1 MINNFSCIIK
11 IACLFIY
18 LFSFGKIQAIEKIDN
33 DFILVLS
40 SYNPDTYRVAEFLSD
55 LEKSLY
61 ENGSQKKIIIKNLQ
75 YGALND
81 VADWKDRMKKTLEEY
96 NQETLKTILLLGQEA
111 WSAFLNQDTLFQ
123 DAPFYACFVSDHVLE
138 LPNTTISSEEWN
150 PAIFDIKQKG
160 TLPNNGGGYFTH
172 YDIETNLKLIKQIY
186 PSISNIAFLS
196 DNSYGGAVLQAL
208 VKQKF
213 KNHPELTLTLLDS
226 RKSKINDIKEQI
238 ATLPSNSAI
247 LIGTW
252 RIDCK
257 GSYFSKHTLQDIIPT
272 HISTPVF
279 TLTGLGL
286 ESVAI
291 GGYIP
296 DYEVNAKVI
305 AEDLNLHYSKSK
317 TPTSVFWGKNHY
329 HFDKANLKK
338 FGIREFQLPPNS
350 IVEDKLESKL
360 KKYQDL
366 ILLGSIAL
374 LALLTLTFRLMLTE
388 YRLRNKQKELIQ
400 AAWAAERSEKLK
412 SAFLA
417 NMSHEIRTPLNAI
430 VGFSELLI
438 HSDNQEEKDQF
449 GHLIKHNNDLLLNLI
464 NDLLDLS
471 KIEAG
476 YIEFTPDNVNL
487 HEFIT
492 HLYSLFKIRIQ
503 PSVELIC
510 ETPDPCLWVKIDPKK
525 TMQIMTNY
533 LSNAIK
539 FTHEGSI
546 RFGCKL
552 QENQLYFYVKD
563 TGIGISA
570 EDQAKIF
577 SRFQKIDT
585 FAQGTGL
592 GLSIS
597 KAIAIAAGGK
607 VGFESTKGN
616 GSCFWCS
623 IPYEQTDVVFA

>member
-1 MINNFSCIIK
+1 MIHNFSCIIK
-11 IACLFIY
+11 IACLFICMF
-18 LFSFGKIQAIEKIDN
+18 LSTQIHANEKTKN
-33 DFILVLS
+33 EFILVLS
-40 SYNPDTYRVAEFLSD
+40 SYNPDTYRVAGFLSE
-55 LEKSLY
+55 LEKNLY
-61 ENGSQKKIIIKNLQ
+61 ENGNQDKIIIKNLQ
-75 YGALND
+75 YGTLND
-81 VADWKDRMKKTLEEY
+81 VAAWKGRMKKIL
-96 NQETLKTILLLGQEA
+96 QEHNNGNLKAILLLGQEA
-111 WSAFLNQDTLFQ
+111 WSAYLNQDTLYQ
-123 DAPFYACFVSDHVLE
+123 NTPFYACFVSDNVLE
-138 LPNTTISSEEWN
+138 LPNAPISSEWVPN
-150 PAIFDIKQKG
+150 MFDGKQKG
-160 TLPNNGGGYFTH
+160 AQLGNGGGYFTH
-172 YDIETNLKLIKQIY
+172 YDVDANINLIKQIY
-186 PSISNIAFLS
+186 PSVSNIAFLS
-196 DNSYGGAVLQAL
+196 DNSYGGVAIQTL
-208 VKQKF
+208 VKQKL
-213 KNHPELTLTLLDS
+213 KKHPELSLTLLDS
-226 RKSKINDIKEQI
+226 RKSKISDIKDQI
-238 ATLPSNSAI
+238 THLPPNSAI

-252 RIDCK
+252 RIDSE
-257 GSYFSKHTLQDIIPT
+257 GSYFSKHTLQDIIPN
-272 HISTPVF
+272 HLSTPVF

-291 GGYIP
+291 GGCIP
-296 DYEVNAKVI
+296 DYEVNAKAI
-305 AEDLNLHYSKSK
+305 AEDLCLYYSQKK
-317 TPTSVFWGKNHY
+317 NPTFVFWSKNYY

-350 IVEDKLESKL
+350 IIEDKLESKL

-374 LALLTLTFRLMLTE
+374 FTLVTLTFRLMLTE
-388 YRLRNKQKELIQ
+388 YRLRNKQTELIH
-400 AAWAAERSEKLK
+400 AVKEAERSEKLK

-438 HSDNQEEKDQF
+438 QSEDQEDKHQF

-476 YIEFTPDNVNL
+476 YIEFIPDNVNL
-487 HEFIT
+487 HQFIT
-492 HLYSLFKIRIQ
+492 HLYSLFKIRIH

-510 ETPDPCLWVKIDPKK
+510 DTPDPTLWVKIDPKK

-539 FTHEGSI
+539 FTPEGSI
-546 RFGCKL
+546 RFGCKI
-552 QENQLYFYVKD
+552 QESQLYFYVED

-570 EDQAKIF
+570 EDQPKIF

-597 KAIAIAAGGK
+597 KAIAVAAGGE
-607 VGFESTKGN
+607 VGFESIKGN
-616 GSCFWCS
+616 GSCFWCY
-623 IPYEQTDVVFA
+623 IPYEQTDPVSA